1 MQLWHRNAFASSM
14 PWLAGLMA
22 NSFVRGGVT
31 GFGLVTLGAG
41 IRDLTSI
48 VLAGHG
54 EVTAAAPHD
63 DRPL

>member
-1 MQLWHRNAFASSM
+1 
-14 PWLAGLMA
+14 MA

-48 VLAGHG
+48 FLAGHG
-54 EVTAAAPHD
+54 EVTPAAPHD